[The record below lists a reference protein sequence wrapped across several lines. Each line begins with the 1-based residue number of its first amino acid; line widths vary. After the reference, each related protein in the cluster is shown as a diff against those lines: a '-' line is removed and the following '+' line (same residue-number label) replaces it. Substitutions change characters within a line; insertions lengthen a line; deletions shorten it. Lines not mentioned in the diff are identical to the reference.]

1 MNTKTTYAMI
11 AVLAAATLTLGLPSL
26 FTDASAQVTIDFSA
40 TGGAG
45 GAGGDAVAIV
55 GDATGGEGGAGG
67 DATANGGNGGNGG
80 AGGAGGAGGEGGDAT
95 SNLEVSLPV

>member
-1 MNTKTTYAMI
+1 MI

-45 GAGGDAVAIV
+45 GAGGDAESSLIV
-55 GDATGGEGGAGG
+55 DLTPE
-67 DATANGGNGGNGG
+67 
-80 AGGAGGAGGEGGDAT
+80 E
-95 SNLEVSLPV
+95 EM